1 MHFPDDT
8 IAAISTPQGEGG
20 IGIVRISGPR
30 AIEIADRLFSSPG
43 SVSLH
48 RAASR
53 RILYGFIRDPGTGEP
68 VDEVLVTVMR
78 APQTYTRE
86 DITEI
91 NCHGGMVALRRTLAL
106 VLNEGARLAEPGEF
120 TKRAFLNGRIDLAQA
135 EAVIDV
141 IRAKTERSEQ
151 IALSQLGGML
161 SLEITALRDRLA
173 DLCAHVEACIDFPE
187 EDLEEMT
194 KSGMV
199 TTLDDIS
206 LVLTRLSKG
215 YDEGRYFR
223 EGVSTAIVGKPNVG
237 KSSLLNALLQRDRAI
252 VTDQPGTTRDV
263 IEEYLNV
270 QGLPLRI
277 MDTAGIRE
285 THDLAE
291 SEGVR
296 RSLKAI
302 EGADLVLAVIDAGR
316 PIDDADMELAGRVN
330 GKRTILVV
338 NKTDIES
345 ADFNLN
351 AIGRFAGGTIPLP
364 VVRVSALTG
373 SGIETLRDAI
383 CERCLSDKGLPD
395 AENALVTNLRH
406 KQSIDAAVRSL
417 EEARVAITGNEPLE
431 VTALLIREAL
441 DHLGE
446 IVGAVTT
453 EEILSRIFSDFCIG
467 K

>member
-1 MHFPDDT
+1 
-8 IAAISTPQGEGG
+8 
-20 IGIVRISGPR
+20 
-30 AIEIADRLFSSPG
+30 
-43 SVSLH
+43 
-48 RAASR
+48 
-53 RILYGFIRDPGTGEP
+53 
-68 VDEVLVTVMR
+68 
-78 APQTYTRE
+78 
-86 DITEI
+86 
-91 NCHGGMVALRRTLAL
+91 
-106 VLNEGARLAEPGEF
+106 
-120 TKRAFLNGRIDLAQA
+120 
-135 EAVIDV
+135 
-141 IRAKTERSEQ
+141 
-151 IALSQLGGML
+151 ML

-252 VTDQPGTTRDV
+252 VTEQPGTTRDV

-316 PIDDADMELAGRVN
+316 PIDDADIELVGRVN

-351 AIGRFAGGTIPLP
+351 AIDRFAGGTIPFP
-364 VVRVSALTG
+364 VVRVSALTR

-395 AENALVTNLRH
+395 PESAIVTNLRH
-406 KQSIDAAVRSL
+406 KESIDGALRSL
-417 EEARVAITGNEPLE
+417 EDARASITGNEPPE
-431 VTALLIREAL
+431 VTALLIREAV
-441 DHLGE
+441 DNLGE